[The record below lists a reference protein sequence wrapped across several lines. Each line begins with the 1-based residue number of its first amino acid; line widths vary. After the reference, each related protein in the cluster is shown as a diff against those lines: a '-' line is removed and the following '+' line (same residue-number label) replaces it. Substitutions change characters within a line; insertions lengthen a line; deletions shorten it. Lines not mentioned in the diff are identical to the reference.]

1 MENENVIES
10 PGRMILLLLFLVIML
25 LLVSAFFPQSLEA
38 KGEMEKSKAK
48 EVSEK
53 IPRIIQLVNEPVA
66 SVSCNKLGGKYRYSV
81 IVPVTAKFE
90 GTGKEEMAVVSS
102 VEFKGEK
109 AKGNEFTMKAKEPA
123 VADVK
128 ADISSGKPPM
138 IIKNSEQ
145 SYSGSILSGQM
156 LLLKG
161 FSIKNIG
168 QLALGLQRV
177 GTCKAYLVIQC
188 KSGVTPLTMY
198 LDGDKS
204 CAEQE
209 DKYNCRKSLKMC
221 GADVDIE
228 MRKMSSGIMSRCD
241 SRTAE
246 FSVSAGEV
254 KEESIEAELGEDIT
268 VAFWR
273 KPNINEPQNC
283 WEQDLAYIPKAC
295 TELILGAYTFT
306 IKPENYKSC

>member
-1 MENENVIES
+1 MENVIES
-10 PGRMILLLLFLVIML
+10 PARMILLLLFLVIML

-38 KGEMEKSKAK
+38 KGEIEKSKAK
-48 EVSEK
+48 EASEK

-90 GTGKEEMAVVSS
+90 GTGKEEMTVVSS

-109 AKGNEFTMKAKEPA
+109 IKGNEFTMKAKEPA
-123 VADVK
+123 VADIK
-128 ADISSGKPPM
+128 AEVSSGEPPM
-138 IIKNSEQ
+138 IVKNSEQ
-145 SYSGSILSGQM
+145 SYSGAILSGQM

-168 QLALGLQRV
+168 QLALGLQRA
-177 GTCKAYLVIQC
+177 GTCKAYLIIQC
-188 KSGVTPLTMY
+188 KSGVMPITMY

-209 DKYNCRKSLKMC
+209 DNYNCRKSLKMC

-228 MRKMSSGIMSRCD
+228 MTKMSSGGILSHCN

-246 FSVSAGEV
+246 FSVSVGEV
-254 KEESIEAELGEDIT
+254 KEEFIEAELGEDVT

-273 KPNINEPQNC
+273 KPAISEPQNC
-283 WEQDLAYIPKAC
+283 WEQGLAYIPKAC
-295 TELILGAYTFT
+295 TELILGAYAIT